1 LEELRDILGQSWQQ
15 SALTVV
21 DFVIVYYII
30 YRALLLIKGTRAVQV
45 LIGLM
50 AIIIFSFT
58 SQEEF
63 LDLPTVRWLL
73 ETFLGSFILISIV
86 LFQDDIR
93 RGLSQVGRTSLFA
106 EISTRVEAQ
115 LLEEIVKGSVTI
127 AQRGYGALIV
137 IEREADLTPW
147 TESGV
152 VLDARISKQ
161 LLCALFIPERENP
174 LHDGAVLIRE
184 EMIQAAGCFLPLSTD
199 PEIDKHLGTRH
210 RAGLGI
216 AEQTDAAVIIISEET
231 GMISVAWRAELIR
244 GLDATR
250 LRELLYHIFRHRK
263 NDKEDRD
270 SGSLLGWLRRSRDRS
285 QAARQQ
291 APPQVKEAPGDQEEA
306 SK

>member
-1 LEELRDILGQSWQQ
+1 MEELRDILGQNWQQ
-15 SALTVV
+15 IALTAV
-21 DFVIVYYII
+21 DFAIVYYII

-50 AIIIFSFT
+50 AIIIFSFA
-58 SQEEF
+58 SQEEY

-93 RGLSQVGRTSLFA
+93 RGLSQVGRTSLF
-106 EISTRVEAQ
+106 SGSSRVEAQ
-115 LLEEIVKGSVTI
+115 LLEEIVKASSTI

-137 IEREADLTPW
+137 IEREGDLTPW
-147 TESGV
+147 SESGV

-184 EMIQAAGCFLPLSTD
+184 EKIQAAGCFLPLSTD

-216 AEQTDAAVIIISEET
+216 AEQTDAAVIIVSEET

-263 NDKEDRD
+263 GEKEDREP
-270 SGSLLGWLRRSRDRS
+270 GSLLGWLRRSRDGQSPR
-285 QAARQQ
+285 
-291 APPQVKEAPGDQEEA
+291 KEDPREPGDKPREDPP
-306 SK
+306 